1 MNPSIDCA
9 LNGREAVMEVTI
21 EKKYDGMLLREFLRQ
36 ELDLS
41 RASITR
47 LKKKQ
52 NGLLLNG
59 LHVTVRAVLKTNDR
73 LSLALEDTVEDE
85 NALLFPQD
93 LPFQVLFEDR
103 DILAVDKPAGM
114 PTHPTRGHLT
124 DTLANGVAFRFQN
137 TGRPFVFR
145 AINRLDRDTSG
156 VVLIALNKAAAGK
169 LALQMQCRKIVKTY
183 TAVLEGCLAQDED
196 VVQSFI
202 KRVSA
207 GKMKRMNDDS
217 GAASEYAQTRYQCV
231 YKNQRIS
238 VVNAFPMTGRTHQL
252 RVHFS
257 GMGHPI
263 CGDTL
268 YGASVCCGGAKIE
281 RQALHA
287 SRLEFIHPFT
297 QKPISIESR
306 LPDDIQNLIEVNR

>member
-1 MNPSIDCA
+1 
-9 LNGREAVMEVTI
+9 MEVTI

-47 LKKKQ
+47 LKQKQ

-156 VVLIALNKAAAGK
+156 VVLIALNKAARWPSWP
-169 LALQMQCRKIVKTY
+169 CRCSAERSSKPIQPFWR
-183 TAVLEGCLAQDED
+183 AVLP
-196 VVQSFI
+196 
-202 KRVSA
+202 KT
-207 GKMKRMNDDS
+207 KMW
-217 GAASEYAQTRYQCV
+217 
-231 YKNQRIS
+231 YKVLSS
-238 VVNAFPMTGRTHQL
+238 V
-252 RVHFS
+252 
-257 GMGHPI
+257 
-263 CGDTL
+263 
-268 YGASVCCGGAKIE
+268 
-281 RQALHA
+281 
-287 SRLEFIHPFT
+287 
-297 QKPISIESR
+297 
-306 LPDDIQNLIEVNR
+306 